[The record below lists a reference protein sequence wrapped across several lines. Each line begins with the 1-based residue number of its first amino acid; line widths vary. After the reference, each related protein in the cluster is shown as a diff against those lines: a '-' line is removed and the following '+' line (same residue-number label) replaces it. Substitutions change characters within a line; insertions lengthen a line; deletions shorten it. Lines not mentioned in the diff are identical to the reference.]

1 MSKLPRD
8 LSGRKVINA
17 LQRAGFVVRRQ
28 KGSHVIMRRNNPFAQ
43 VTVPDHRGIDAG
55 TLDVILEGAQL
66 SLQEFLQLL

>member
-1 MSKLPRD
+1 
-8 LSGRKVINA
+8 VINA

-28 KGSHVIMRRNNPFAQ
+28 KGSHVVMRRADPFAQ
-43 VTVPDHRGIDAG
+43 VTVPDHQRIDIG

>member
-1 MSKLPRD
+1 M
-8 LSGRKVINA
+8 INA

-28 KGSHVIMRRNNPFAQ
+28 KGSHVVMRRADPFAQ
-43 VTVPDHRGIDAG
+43 VTVPDHQRIDIG